1 MKDGRMNGIGA
12 YGGTRDAAG
21 GEVSEERSPD
31 RLMRYRDSLR
41 VCLTAGVAAIDL
53 LALAAACLSG
63 AALRHGTPFD
73 GNWEIFFFLAPTYLL
88 AAVSL
93 RAYSIEAVTSI
104 TRAISSAFT
113 ALLIT
118 AGLFLTAL
126 FALKVGSLLSR
137 LEIGYSF
144 LMAFAL
150 IGVGRLGSTLLTRNR
165 LLPIV
170 APRLLIL
177 TDQAGHGTGKSES
190 LTTYLDVGA
199 AGLTPR
205 LHDPAFFA
213 ALSEAIGYADRI
225 ILAFPDPR
233 ARLQWTEAMRLSGFE
248 AEVVVDLGG
257 FEPLSL
263 SRWNERTTLLVSRG
277 PLTLAERLTKSA
289 FDVAVTLPLLLVAA
303 PTVAAAAL
311 LVKLD
316 SPGPAFFV
324 QERVGR
330 NNRPYRC
337 FKLRTMRTDMTDMT
351 GKVSASRSDR
361 RVTRVGRLLRRT
373 SIDEL
378 PQLFNVLIGNM
389 SLVGPRPHALG
400 SRAEGALFW
409 ELVPDYWSRHA
420 VKPGLTGL
428 AQIRG
433 LRGATQSRRD
443 IEARVASDLE
453 YINNWSL
460 WMDVKVLLLTVRV
473 IVHRNAH

>member
-1 MKDGRMNGIGA
+1 MDGLGA
-12 YGGTRDAAG
+12 YGGTRDAAAG
-21 GEVSEERSPD
+21 DAREAPPTDS
-31 RLMRYRDSLR
+31 LMRYRDAIR
-41 VCLTAGVAAIDL
+41 VCLTGGMAAADL
-53 LALAAACLSG
+53 LAIAGGCLAG
-63 AALRHGTPFD
+63 AALRHGSPFD
-73 GNWEIFFFLAPTYLL
+73 SNGDIVFFLAPTYLL
-88 AAVSL
+88 AAIPL
-93 RAYSIEAVTSI
+93 RAYSIPTVMSFNRSI
-104 TRAISSAFT
+104 SASYS

-118 AGLFLTAL
+118 AGIFLTAI

-144 LMAFAL
+144 LIAFAL
-150 IGVGRLGSTLLTRNR
+150 IGLGRAVATLLTRKL

-170 APRLLIL
+170 APRLVVL
-177 TDQAGHGTGKSES
+177 TDDLERVRLNDTASTS
-190 LTTYLDVGA
+190 YVDVRA
-199 AGLTPR
+199 AGLTPHV
-205 LHDPAFFA
+205 HDPGFFSA
-213 ALSEAIGYADRI
+213 VSGVIGYADRVV
-225 ILAFPDPR
+225 LAFSQAQD
-233 ARLQWTEAMRLSGFE
+233 RLKWTEAMRLSGFE
-248 AEVVVDLGG
+248 AEIVVDLGG
-257 FEPLSL
+257 FEPLAL
-263 SRWNERTTLLVSRG
+263 SRWNDRTTLLISRG
-277 PLTLAERLTKSA
+277 PLTLVERLTKRV
-289 FDVAVTLPLLLVAA
+289 FDLAITLPLIVAVA
-303 PTVAAAAL
+303 PTIAVVAL

-337 FKLRTMRTDMTDMT
+337 FKLRTMRSEATDAS
-351 GKVSASRSDR
+351 GRVSASRSDR
-361 RVTRVGRLLRRT
+361 RVTRIGRLLRRT
-373 SIDEL
+373 SMDEL
-378 PQLFNVLIGNM
+378 PQLLNVLIGNM

-473 IVHRNAH
+473 IIHRNAH

>member
-1 MKDGRMNGIGA
+1 MRGA
-12 YGGTRDAAG
+12 AAG
-21 GEVSEERSPD
+21 EASEERPAG
-31 RLMRYRDSLR
+31 RLTRYRDAVR
-41 VCLTAGVAAIDL
+41 VCLTAGLATIDL
-53 LALAAACLSG
+53 LALAGSCLAG

-73 GNWEIFFFLAPTYLL
+73 GNWEVFFFLAPTYLL

-93 RAYSIEAVTSI
+93 RAYSVEAAASLSQAV
-104 TRAISSAFT
+104 SASFA
-113 ALLIT
+113 ALLVT
-118 AGLFLTAL
+118 AGIFLTAL

-137 LEIGYSF
+137 LEIGYTF
-144 LMAFAL
+144 ILAFAL
-150 IGVGRLGSTLLTRNR
+150 IAMGRLAATRLTRHR
-165 LLPIV
+165 LLPVI
-170 APRLLIL
+170 APRRVVL
-177 TDQAGHGTGKSES
+177 TDNGDAEGRVEDA
-190 LTTYLDVGA
+190 LTTYVEVGK
-199 AGLTPR
+199 AGLQPR

-213 ALSEAIGYADRI
+213 ALSDIIGYADRV
-225 ILAFPDPR
+225 ILALTDPR
-233 ARLQWTEAMRLSGFE
+233 DRLEWTEAMRLSGFE

-263 SRWNERTTLLVSRG
+263 SRWNEQTTLLVSRG
-277 PLTLAERLTKSA
+277 PLTLGERLSKRMLDLAIT
-289 FDVAVTLPLLLVAA
+289 VPLLLATA
-303 PTVAAAAL
+303 PTIAAAAL
-311 LVKLD
+311 LVRLD

-337 FKLRTMRTDMTDMT
+337 FKLRTMRSETTDAT
-351 GKVSASRSDR
+351 GQVSASRSDR
-361 RVTRVGRLLRRT
+361 RVTRVGRFLRRT

-378 PQLFNVLIGNM
+378 PQLLNVLIGNM

-473 IVHRNAH
+473 IIHRNAH